1 MCMHRRFSDSP
12 SLRARHPWRRVSVA
26 SAAEGLRAVRYRFQG
41 RERSAATG
49 LVNFRMR
56 WYDPVTGRW
65 LSKDPIGLSGGL
77 NLYAFCEGNPILR
90 IDPQGESAASVAIT
104 VVALSYLIYKLIKH
118 AKSVNDKM
126 KGRDVDDL
134 CDVVNGALDVCSETM
149 SAITSPTG
157 MMPDEKSPLIDPLIS
172 PAIEK
177 MWNDTFDR
185 IRPLD

>member
-1 MCMHRRFSDSP
+1 M
-12 SLRARHPWRRVSVA
+12 
-26 SAAEGLRAVRYRFQG
+26 RYRFQG